1 MQKNR
6 GLVLVFTGDGKGKTT
21 AAVGTAMRMIKHGKR
36 VAMVQF
42 FKAPGRHILPRGKFR
57 VWSFGGG
64 FTWKT
69 AREVN
74 RARVA
79 AAWKKCRALLR
90 DPEYSLV
97 ILDEINVALGHQF
110 LKTSDVIKAL
120 KTRTGAAISKRKM
133 TVPGFKHVI
142 LTGRG
147 APPALIRFADLVT
160 EMKCLKHPFG
170 KGVPA
175 QPGIDF

>member
-1 MQKNR
+1 
-6 GLVLVFTGDGKGKTT
+6 
-21 AAVGTAMRMIKHGKR
+21 
-36 VAMVQF
+36 
-42 FKAPGRHILPRGKFR
+42 
-57 VWSFGGG
+57 
-64 FTWKT
+64 
-69 AREVN
+69 
-74 RARVA
+74 
-79 AAWKKCRALLR
+79 
-90 DPEYSLV
+90 
-97 ILDEINVALGHQF
+97 VALGHQF